1 MFLITQFGSPL
12 LEVGSF
18 LLFSFEKLLHSDG
31 GPNDM
36 LEMRNLGKCSYF
48 TRRASIVLQP
58 YI

>member
-1 MFLITQFGSPL
+1 MFLLTQFGSPL

-48 TRRASIVLQP
+48 TR
-58 YI
+58 